1 MKSSP
6 SKFKWFHMTCIYAR
20 RSICSC
26 IFQLKEWDWDESELI
41 FVLWPCI
48 SRWINQDRS
57 RCYILP
63 VKPPPPV
70 SGDSPKWLE
79 NPESTTSIQNLPYLT
94 KLLHQRLQIIMC
106 FPHLQLNCLSLCM
119 LTSMSTFTERFLCDF
134 GIKSWFSSIAA
145 WKLFGMLWVFIWLN
159 CTTKHRCMSHWGT
172 MQIFVKIFELF
183 ILTDCCT
190 HVYIDAHDCTF
201 TVYCAWLYINSV
213 LYVNFLFDL

>member
-1 MKSSP
+1 MKVSWSLFYGP
-6 SKFKWFHMTCIYAR
+6 VY
-20 RSICSC
+20 
-26 IFQLKEWDWDESELI
+26 QGELI
-41 FVLWPCI
+41 KIGAGVTFYLL
-48 SRWINQDRS
+48 N
-57 RCYILP
+57 
-63 VKPPPPV
+63 PPPPV

-159 CTTKHRCMSHWGT
+159 CTTKHRCISLT
-172 MQIFVKIFELF
+172 MRDNADF
-183 ILTDCCT
+183 C
-190 HVYIDAHDCTF
+190 
-201 TVYCAWLYINSV
+201 
-213 LYVNFLFDL
+213 